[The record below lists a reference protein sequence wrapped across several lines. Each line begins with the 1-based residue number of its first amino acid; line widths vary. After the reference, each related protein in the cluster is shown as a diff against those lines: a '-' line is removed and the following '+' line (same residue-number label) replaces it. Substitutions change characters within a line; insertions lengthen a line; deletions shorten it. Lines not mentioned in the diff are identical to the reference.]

1 MFNINDI
8 YIGKIYDIS
17 GLESRGA
24 ISNGYSAFIK
34 SNDGRNFKD
43 DYILINRGELNRKT
57 FKFRHGA
64 VLNQINDID
73 IFLEEEIPMYYVADL
88 KPIVQCIEKEDL
100 KTYITSFELY
110 FELLK
115 INMKEESKKLILK
128 K

>member
-1 MFNINDI
+1 MPLWGVYMFNINDI

-34 SNDGRNFKD
+34 SNDERNFKD

-57 FKFRHGA
+57 FKFRHGT

-73 IFLEEEIPMYYVADL
+73 IFW
-88 KPIVQCIEKEDL
+88 EK
-100 KTYITSFELY
+100 
-110 FELLK
+110 
-115 INMKEESKKLILK
+115 
-128 K
+128 

>member
-8 YIGKIYDIS
+8 YIGRIYDIS
-17 GLESRGA
+17 GLESHGA

-34 SNDGRNFKD
+34 SNDEKNFKD

-57 FKFRHGA
+57 FKFRHGT

-73 IFLEEEIPMYYVADL
+73 IFWEEEIPMYYVADL
-88 KPIVQCIEKEDL
+88 KPIVQCIEKHDL

>member
-24 ISNGYSAFIK
+24 ISNVYSAFIK
-34 SNDGRNFKD
+34 SNDEKNFKD

-73 IFLEEEIPMYYVADL
+73 IFWEEEIPMYYVADL
-88 KPIVQCIEKEDL
+88 KPIVQCIEKNDL

>member
-8 YIGKIYDIS
+8 YIGRIYDIS
-17 GLESRGA
+17 GLESHGP

-34 SNDGRNFKD
+34 SNDEKNFKD

-64 VLNQINDID
+64 VLNQINDIE

>member
-24 ISNGYSAFIK
+24 ISNEYSAFIK
-34 SNDGRNFKD
+34 SNDERNFKD

-73 IFLEEEIPMYYVADL
+73 IFWEEEIPMYYVADL
-88 KPIVQCIEKEDL
+88 KPIVQCIEKNDL

>member
-34 SNDGRNFKD
+34 SNVERNFKD

-57 FKFRHGA
+57 FKFRHGT

-73 IFLEEEIPMYYVADL
+73 IFWEEEIPMYYVADL
-88 KPIVQCIEKEDL
+88 KPIVQCIEKHDL

-115 INMKEESKKLILK
+115 LNMIEESKKLILK

>member
-24 ISNGYSAFIK
+24 ISNGYLAFIK
-34 SNDGRNFKD
+34 SNDERNFKD

-57 FKFRHGA
+57 FKFRHGT

-73 IFLEEEIPMYYVADL
+73 IFWEEEIPMYYVADL
-88 KPIVQCIEKEDL
+88 KPIVQCIEKHDL